1 MTAMRQFFWYLI
13 FAISLFIGYQGY
25 VNAQNFRETQGE
37 ARNAVCKALNQTPEA
52 CELPGNAEPNGH
64 STGVTG
70 RTYQFT
76 TKAGAAWLAECKREY
91 TFFGTWSCTARSG
104 SLM

>member
-1 MTAMRQFFWYLI
+1 MPRMRQFFWYFI
-13 FAISLFIGYQGY
+13 FIASLVIAYQSY

-37 ARNAVCKALNQTPEA
+37 ARNAVCAVLGQALDV

-64 STGVTG
+64 QTGITG
-70 RTYQFT
+70 RTYMFT
-76 TKAGAAWLAECKREY
+76 AKKGGTYLAECKREY
-91 TFFGTWSCTARSG
+91 VFFGTWKCTARSG

>member
-1 MTAMRQFFWYLI
+1 MPAMRQFVWYLI
-13 FAISLFIGYQGY
+13 FFASVFIGWQGY

-37 ARNAVCKALNQTPEA
+37 ARNAVCKAMNQEPES
-52 CELPGNAEPNGH
+52 CDLPGNAEPSGH
-64 STGVTG
+64 ATGVTG

-76 TKAGAAWLAECKREY
+76 TKGGATWLSECKREY

>member
-1 MTAMRQFFWYLI
+1 MPVMRQFFWYLI
-13 FAISLFIGYQGY
+13 FAVSLFVGYQGY

-37 ARNAVCKALNQTPEA
+37 ARNAVCKALNQTAEE
-52 CELPGNAEPNGH
+52 CELAGNAEPNGH

-76 TKAGAAWLAECKREY
+76 TKGGTYLAECKREY
-91 TFFGTWSCTARSG
+91 TFFGQWSCTARSG
-104 SLM
+104 SLL